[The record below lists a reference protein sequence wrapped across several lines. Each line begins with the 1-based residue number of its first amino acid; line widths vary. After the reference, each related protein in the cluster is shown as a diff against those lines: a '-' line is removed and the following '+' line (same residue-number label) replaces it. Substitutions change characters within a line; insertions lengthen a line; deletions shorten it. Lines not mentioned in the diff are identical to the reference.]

1 MPSIRENILAN
12 VKTTL
17 QAIAPGGTPAA
28 GYATAVKQVFRWG
41 MDATQVLEFPILV
54 FGDLN
59 EAYTQN
65 SLQLLHRTLTVVVE
79 GFHKV
84 EFESDD
90 TVAQAAT
97 SFLADIEKALM
108 ADVTR
113 GGNAVDTILK
123 SNEVFVESS
132 GSPLIWISVAAD
144 VKYRTKLTNP
154 ASLTP

>member
-17 QAIAPGGTPAA
+17 QAIAPSGVAAA
-28 GYATAVKQVFRWG
+28 GYSTPVKQVFRWG
-41 MDATQVLEFPILV
+41 MDAAQIIEFPVLV

-59 EAYTQN
+59 EVYTQN

-79 GFHKV
+79 GYHKV
-84 EFESDD
+84 EFQSDD
-90 TVAQAAT
+90 AVAQAAT
-97 SFLADIEKALM
+97 AFLADIEKSLL

-113 GGNAVDTILK
+113 GGNAVDTIFK
-123 SNEVFVESS
+123 SNEVFVESA
-132 GSPLIWISVAAD
+132 GSPFVFVSLTAEI
-144 VKYRTKLTNP
+144 KYRTRLTDP